1 MARTLA
7 RVSASNR
14 DRIYIIG
21 SILDAANG
29 GATRRRILLI
39 SGLSNSQFKRYL
51 TLLIRDGYIRI
62 EIRNENKRRFYV
74 TTGKGLALLHAYGRV
89 IELFQYEGLHQIAA
103 DLL

>member
-1 MARTLA
+1 MARTLT
-7 RVSASNR
+7 RVSQSNR
-14 DRIYIIG
+14 DRIDIIA

-29 GATRRRILLI
+29 GASRRRILLI
-39 SGLSNSQFKRYL
+39 SGLSNNQFKRYL
-51 TLLIRDGYIRI
+51 TLLVTDGYIRL
-62 EIRNENKRRFYV
+62 EIRNENKRKFYV

>member
-14 DRIYIIG
+14 DRIDIIA

>member
-7 RVSASNR
+7 RVSTSNR
-14 DRIYIIG
+14 DRIDIIA